1 MLSPVISYVSKN
13 PEFRIIDATLFPE
26 PDTLISLPNPFGIT
40 GNNLLLW
47 TKEFK
52 YSDPD
57 KGSDNLNSPSMRYI
71 GFNLKTSFYV
81 LALMVVV
88 LYDYEIL

>member
-1 MLSPVISYVSKN
+1 VPN
-13 PEFRIIDATLFPE
+13 TLTKKIKMT
-26 PDTLISLPNPFGIT
+26 DLTVGIT

-71 GFNLKTSFYV
+71 GFNLKTSF
-81 LALMVVV
+81 
-88 LYDYEIL
+88 